1 MAHDL
6 GKKSE
11 PLRIWVSEPLE
22 LELRRLA
29 DRDDRK
35 LSDYVELILRRH
47 VFGHLGR
54 LTDTTE
60 GTKRSE

>member
-1 MAHDL
+1 MAGDL

-47 VFGHLGR
+47 VFGHLAHT
-54 LTDTTE
+54 TDSTE
-60 GTKRSE
+60 ETKRPE